1 MKVVVQNGCAHV
13 LGRQDVENILP
24 VLPKRI
30 DRTVT
35 SITLCQGDGDELF
48 LRFHKKEKSL
58 ALYCPENAKPLSKR
72 EAIELLVAGILCI
85 DERGEW
91 PDRMPESR
99 ISAYVGEA
107 RRLLENR

>member
-13 LGRQDVENILP
+13 LGRQDVEDILP

-35 SITLCQGDGDELF
+35 SITLYQGDRDELF
-48 LRFHKKEKSL
+48 LSFHKKEKSL
-58 ALYCPENAKPLSKR
+58 GLYCPTNAEHLSKR
-72 EAIELLVAGILCI
+72 GAIELIVAGMLCI

-99 ISAYVGEA
+99 MTAYMEEA
-107 RRLLENR
+107 RRLLDKR